1 MTQTEP
7 QNIGEL
13 WRLIERDSRLSREAV
28 KRELDDIKSQLAR
41 FVTRDHFDA
50 EKRLLEQRVAHLE
63 EAVKKLER
71 EATEEELSRRQRRRD
86 IFYKGIIPGVSLI
99 IAAVSLFSAFH

>member
-1 MTQTEP
+1 MTHTEP
-7 QNIGEL
+7 QNLGEL

-28 KRELDDIKSQLAR
+28 KRELDDVKEQLKR

-63 EAVKKLER
+63 EAVRKLER
-71 EATEEELSRRQRRRD
+71 EAVEEERSRRQRRRD
-86 IFYKGIIPGVSLI
+86 IFYKGIIPGISLI
-99 IAAVSLFSAFH
+99 IAGVSLITAFH